1 MSDGMTDKRSQN
13 EPLLSGAELVHAKAN
28 IRTGIS
34 DHLFGNES
42 FQEMRISEVRRII
55 DFATEACINELRKIQ
70 K

>member
-1 MSDGMTDKRSQN
+1 MSDGMTDTRSQN
-13 EPLLSGAELVHAKAN
+13 EPVLSGAKLLHAKAN

-42 FQEMRISEVRRII
+42 FQEMRVSEVIRII
-55 DFATEACINELRKIQ
+55 DFATEACINELRKIS

>member
-1 MSDGMTDKRSQN
+1 MSDGMTDTRSQN
-13 EPLLSGAELVHAKAN
+13 EPILSEVQLVHIKAN

-42 FQEMRISEVRRII
+42 FQEMRVSEVRRII
-55 DFATEACINELRKIQ
+55 NFTTEVCINELRKIN